1 MSFKE
6 FVCSGIE
13 KIEGACSVYARTMDK
28 TEVKIMSTCGSDR
41 TMDDVVEDYV
51 GRGWTKT
58 VKAGGV
64 VVEKTTKVT
73 KATVAKVKEKA
84 PLVAVANVA
93 KATVAKVKE
102 KTSVPAVAVA
112 KAAVTVKDKV
122 KDKVTKDKTNK
133 EILDDMAQDKDLAAA
148 LHYVYMNPCIKVT
161 VTEIQD
167 SKDVVCDGSAPLVS
181 TRLKN
186 DSALK
191 AGMCGQARKP
201 APMSAMSRMKSFVLK
216 ATSTKLVTVS

>member
-13 KIEGACSVYARTMDK
+13 KIEGVCSVYARTMDK

-64 VVEKTTKVT
+64 VVEKTTAAAT
-73 KATVAKVKEKA
+73 TVA
-84 PLVAVANVA
+84 
-93 KATVAKVKE
+93 T
-102 KTSVPAVAVA
+102 
-112 KAAVTVKDKV
+112 KV
-122 KDKVTKDKTNK
+122 KDVVPMVVPTRKKTTKD
-133 EILDDMAQDKDLAAA
+133 ILNELAQDKALAAA
-148 LHYVYMNPCIKVT
+148 MQYVYMNPCIKVT

-167 SKDVVCDGSAPLVS
+167 SKDVVCDGKAPLVS

-191 AGMCGQARKP
+191 AGVGSMRKP

>member
-1 MSFKE
+1 
-6 FVCSGIE
+6 
-13 KIEGACSVYARTMDK
+13 MDK

-41 TMDDVVEDYV
+41 AIDDVVEDYAS
-51 GRGWTKT
+51 RGWTS
-58 VKAGGV
+58 VKHAGGV
-64 VVEKTTKVT
+64 VVEKTTAAAT
-73 KATVAKVKEKA
+73 TVA
-84 PLVAVANVA
+84 
-93 KATVAKVKE
+93 T
-102 KTSVPAVAVA
+102 
-112 KAAVTVKDKV
+112 KV
-122 KDKVTKDKTNK
+122 KDVVPMVVPARKKTTKDV
-133 EILDDMAQDKDLAAA
+133 LDELAQDKDLAAA

-161 VTEIQD
+161 VTEIKE
-167 SKDVVCDGSAPLVS
+167 SMDVVCDGKAPLVS